1 MSEQAGEQSGRP
13 MKSSEVASI
22 AGVSVRAL
30 RHYHALGILP
40 EPPRGPNGYRCYSAL
55 DVARVLRIKRLAS
68 LGFSLAD
75 IGVMAEGCET
85 DDAPA
90 HGSPSEGGLA
100 ESRSASGAS
109 ASFVDEQDALE
120 QLDRELAMQIE
131 RLQEQRRIVAQLH
144 EEALDPALPPR
155 FARVVKRLFEGTAS
169 RMADLG
175 AYDRAALDIAAHAY
189 REEDVDELERFVD
202 KVEHLGLFGVLAEVE
217 ARIDGLDAD
226 ASEQERAALVALS
239 LELLEPLVECFD
251 PANWQE
257 GPDETSTQLISVLS
271 DVVLNEAQAD
281 VSRRIQTAISELV
294 LAKSAE

>member
-1 MSEQAGEQSGRP
+1 MSEQAGEQSERP

-131 RLQEQRRIVAQLH
+131 RLQEQRRIVAQLR
-144 EEALDPALPPR
+144 EEAPR